1 MTLTE
6 LLARKMADYEYG
18 SVAEMARDMG
28 VSRRLLE
35 VYMRGVPVMLG
46 DRMRRA
52 IIRTLDVDPEIL
64 MAFDEGAVLRDFE
77 METLVEYRKNKKRH
91 ERTAEALF
99 IHVSTLTHRLNVI
112 RRRTGKDPRIWENL
126 RAMTEGWME

>member
-1 MTLTE
+1 
-6 LLARKMADYEYG
+6 MADYEYG

-35 VYMRGVPVMLG
+35 VYMRGVPVILG

-64 MAFDEGAVLRDFE
+64 MAFDERAVLRDFE
-77 METLVEYRKNKKRH
+77 METLVEYRKNRKRH

-99 IHVSTLTHRLNVI
+99 IHVSTLTNRLSVI
-112 RRRTGKDPRIWENL
+112 RRRTGKDPRVWREL
-126 RAMTEGWME
+126 LEMTGGSYEE

>member
-1 MTLTE
+1 MTE

-99 IHVSTLTHRLNVI
+99 IHVSTLTNRLNVI
-112 RRRTGKDPRIWENL
+112 KRRTGKDPRVWREL
-126 RAMTEGWME
+126 LEMTGGSYEE